1 VVARFNERF
10 ILSLASCSDCLVLDD
25 ELNVLPISRGKDI
38 TPLDDD
44 EVESA
49 EGRVVEKELS
59 KLKGS
64 VEDRLSSDL
73 VKLTKT
79 VDQVGSKDEVRAH

>member
-1 VVARFNERF
+1 MVARFNERF